1 MVCPGWRGT
10 LIALTLSVAACYGQ
24 TENSSHAFFN
34 VLDYGARNDGSAP
47 ATEAIR
53 STIQAARAAGG
64 GTVYVPAGNYVTGP
78 IELVSNL
85 VLHIDAGATL
95 KFPAARLPY
104 AKGRAQGIECLMP
117 IPLIGG
123 TSVENV
129 AITGRGAITTTNSDW
144 IKVSG
149 PGQREAPFGA
159 AWAHLRELLEI
170 KTPQP
175 EEEYLKTAPTLRPAF
190 VRFMEAKNILIEGI
204 HILGSPFW
212 TVHLL
217 YSTNVVVRDVSIET
231 APGLFTDGIVVDS
244 SKDVRIANC
253 YLDNGDDAIVL
264 KAGKDADGLR
274 VNRPTE
280 NVTVTNCVI
289 HRGSAGVVMGSE
301 MSGSIRNVVASNIV
315 CQGTAMGMN
324 IKSDRGRG
332 GVVEN
337 VRLDHWTMDGVGRAI
352 NVSQYYVLEARV
364 NSSDTRVSERTP
376 QFRNIVVDNMSII
389 RCPATVGYEGAAGPV
404 MINVEGLPEMP
415 ISGLR
420 ISNIIATGKSGM
432 KAHDT
437 VGMELRNVQVN
448 TDSGPAFLIRD
459 SKELELD
466 GVSTREPLADAPVIR
481 LDRCPGAIVHGS
493 RAFAGTGTFL
503 SAAPG
508 ELKNIVL
515 EGNILT
521 SARTATAE
529 AASDFWQAPPAPAP
543 AAKKN

>member
-1 MVCPGWRGT
+1 MYRFSRSRLLP
-10 LIALTLSVAACYGQ
+10 ALFLLAGANAWGAVTV
-24 TENSSHAFFN
+24 FN
-34 VLDYGARNDGSAP
+34 VMDYGAHNDGSAP

-53 STIQAARAAGG
+53 SAIQAAKAAGG
-64 GTVYVPAGNYVTGP
+64 GTVFFPAGNYVTGP

-95 KFPAARLPY
+95 TFPAAKLPFT
-104 AKGRAQGIECLMP
+104 KGRAQGIECLTP
-117 IPLIGG
+117 VPLIAG
-123 TSVENV
+123 TNVENV
-129 AITGRGAITTTNSDW
+129 TITGRGTIASSNSEW
-144 IKVSG
+144 TKLIGG
-149 PGQREAPFGA
+149 PQREAPFGPV
-159 AWAHLRELLEI
+159 WAHLRELLEI

-175 EEEYLKTAPTLRPAF
+175 EEEYLKAAPTLRPSF

-217 YSTNVVVRDVSIET
+217 YTTNAVVRDLNIET
-231 APGLFTDGIVVDS
+231 YPGSFTDGIVVDS

-274 VNRPTE
+274 VNRSTE
-280 NVTVTNCVI
+280 NVTVTNCVV
-289 HRGSAGVVMGSE
+289 HHGSSAVTLGSE
-301 MSGSIRNVVASNIV
+301 MSGSIRNVVVSNIA
-315 CQGTAMGMN
+315 CQGTWMGLN

-337 VRLDHWTMDGVGRAI
+337 VRMDHWTMDDVGRAI
-352 NVSQYYVLEARV
+352 NVTQYYVLEARV
-364 NSSDTRVSERTP
+364 NSTEPKASERTP
-376 QFRNIVVDNMSII
+376 VYRNIVVDNMSIN
-389 RCPATVGYEGAAGPV
+389 RCRATVGFERMPPV
-404 MINVEGLPEMP
+404 MINIEGLPEMP

-437 VGMELRNVQVN
+437 VAMELHNVQVN
-448 TDSGPAFLIRD
+448 TDSGPAFLIKD

-466 GVSTREPLADAPVIR
+466 SVTTRQPVANVPVIR
-481 LDRCPGAIVHGS
+481 LDNCPGAIIRGS

-503 SAAPG
+503 STALG
-508 ELKNIVL
+508 ELKSVVL
-515 EGNILT
+515 EGNIFT
-521 SARTATAE
+521 SAQKPTAE
-529 AASDFWQAPPAPAP
+529 VATTDFWSQPVAPAP
-543 AAKKN
+543 PRGRTP

>member
-1 MVCPGWRGT
+1 MHPFSRSRLLPVLFL
-10 LIALTLSVAACYGQ
+10 LIGANAWSAA
-24 TENSSHAFFN
+24 TVFN
-34 VLDYGARNDGSAP
+34 VLDYGAHNDGSAP

-53 STIQAARAAGG
+53 SAIQAAKAAGG
-64 GTVYVPAGNYVTGP
+64 GTVYFPAGNYVTGP

-95 KFPAARLPY
+95 NFPATKLPFT
-104 AKGRAQGIECLMP
+104 KGRAQGIECLTP
-117 IPLIGG
+117 VPLIGG
-123 TSVENV
+123 TNVENV
-129 AITGRGAITTTNSDW
+129 TITGRGAISTNNAEW
-144 IKVSG
+144 TKLMGG
-149 PGQREAPFGA
+149 PQQEASFG
-159 AWAHLRELLEI
+159 
-170 KTPQP
+170 
-175 EEEYLKTAPTLRPAF
+175 
-190 VRFMEAKNILIEGI
+190 
-204 HILGSPFW
+204 PFW

-217 YSTNVVVRDVSIET
+217 YSTNAVVRDVSIET
-231 APGLFTDGIVVDS
+231 YPGSFTDGIVIDS
-244 SKDVRIANC
+244 SRDVRIANC

-274 VNRPTE
+274 VNRSTE
-280 NVTVTNCVI
+280 NVTVTNCIV
-289 HRGSAGVVMGSE
+289 HHGSAAVVMGSE

-315 CQGTAMGMN
+315 CQGTWVGMN

-337 VRLDHWTMDGVGRAI
+337 VRLDHWTMDDVGRAI

-364 NSSDTRVSERTP
+364 NSSEPRVSERTP
-376 QFRNIVVDNMSII
+376 VFRNIVVDDMGIN
-389 RCPATVGYEGAAGPV
+389 RCRATVAYENLPPV
-404 MINVEGLPEMP
+404 MINIEGLPEMP

-420 ISNIIATGKSGM
+420 ITNIIASGKSGL

-437 VGMELRNVQVN
+437 VAMELHHVQVN
-448 TDSGPAFLIRD
+448 AASGPAFLIRD

-481 LDRCPGAIVHGS
+481 LDRCPGAIVRGS

-503 SAAPG
+503 SAALG

-515 EGNILT
+515 EGNTFT

-529 AASDFWQAPPAPAP
+529 AATDFWAV
-543 AAKKN
+543 AK

>member
-1 MVCPGWRGT
+1 MHPFSRSRLLPVLFL
-10 LIALTLSVAACYGQ
+10 LIGANAWSAA
-24 TENSSHAFFN
+24 TVFN
-34 VLDYGARNDGSAP
+34 VLDYGAHNDGSAP

-53 STIQAARAAGG
+53 SAIQAAKAAGG
-64 GTVYVPAGNYVTGP
+64 GTVYFPAGNYVTGP

-95 KFPAARLPY
+95 SFPAAKLPFT
-104 AKGRAQGIECLMP
+104 KGRAQGIECLTP
-117 IPLIGG
+117 VPLIGG
-123 TSVENV
+123 TNVENV
-129 AITGRGAITTTNSDW
+129 TITGRGAIATNNAEW
-144 IKVSG
+144 TKLMGG
-149 PGQREAPFGA
+149 PQQEASFG
-159 AWAHLRELLEI
+159 
-170 KTPQP
+170 
-175 EEEYLKTAPTLRPAF
+175 
-190 VRFMEAKNILIEGI
+190 
-204 HILGSPFW
+204 PFW

-217 YSTNVVVRDVSIET
+217 YSTNAVVRDVSIET
-231 APGLFTDGIVVDS
+231 YPGSFTDGIVIDS

-274 VNRPTE
+274 VNRSTE
-280 NVTVTNCVI
+280 NVTVTNCIV
-289 HRGSAGVVMGSE
+289 HHGSGGVVMGSE

-315 CQGTAMGMN
+315 CQGTWMGMN

-337 VRLDHWTMDGVGRAI
+337 VRLDHWTMDDVGRAI

-364 NSSDTRVSERTP
+364 NSSEPRVSERTP
-376 QFRNIVVDNMSII
+376 VFRNIVVDDMGIN
-389 RCPATVGYEGAAGPV
+389 RCRATVAYENLPPV
-404 MINVEGLPEMP
+404 MINIEGLPEMP

-420 ISNIIATGKSGM
+420 ITNIIASGKSGL

-437 VGMELRNVQVN
+437 VAMELHHVQVN
-448 TDSGPAFLIRD
+448 AASGPAFLIRD

-481 LDRCPGAIVHGS
+481 LDRCPGAIVRGS

-503 SAAPG
+503 SAALG

-515 EGNILT
+515 EGNTFT

-529 AASDFWQAPPAPAP
+529 AATDFWAV
-543 AAKKN
+543 AK

>member
-1 MVCPGWRGT
+1 MHPFSRSRLLPVLFL
-10 LIALTLSVAACYGQ
+10 LIGANAWSAA
-24 TENSSHAFFN
+24 TVFN
-34 VLDYGARNDGSAP
+34 VLDYGAHNDGSAP

-53 STIQAARAAGG
+53 SAIQAAKAAGG
-64 GTVYVPAGNYVTGP
+64 GTVYFPAGNYVTGP

-95 KFPAARLPY
+95 SFPAAKLPFT
-104 AKGRAQGIECLMP
+104 KGRAQGIECLTP
-117 IPLIGG
+117 VPLIGG
-123 TSVENV
+123 TNVENV
-129 AITGRGAITTTNSDW
+129 TITGRGAIATNNAEW
-144 IKVSG
+144 TKLMGG
-149 PGQREAPFGA
+149 PQQEASFG
-159 AWAHLRELLEI
+159 
-170 KTPQP
+170 
-175 EEEYLKTAPTLRPAF
+175 
-190 VRFMEAKNILIEGI
+190 
-204 HILGSPFW
+204 PFW

-217 YSTNVVVRDVSIET
+217 YSTNAVVRDVSIET
-231 APGLFTDGIVVDS
+231 YPGSFTDGIVIDS

-274 VNRPTE
+274 VNRSTE
-280 NVTVTNCVI
+280 NVTVTNCIV
-289 HRGSAGVVMGSE
+289 HHGSAAVVMGSE

-315 CQGTAMGMN
+315 CQGTWVGMN

-337 VRLDHWTMDGVGRAI
+337 VRLDHWTMDDVGRAI

-364 NSSDTRVSERTP
+364 NSSEPRVSERTP
-376 QFRNIVVDNMSII
+376 VFRNIVVDDMGIN
-389 RCPATVGYEGAAGPV
+389 RCRATVAYENLPPV
-404 MINVEGLPEMP
+404 MINIEGLPEMP

-420 ISNIIATGKSGM
+420 ITNIIASGKSGL

-437 VGMELRNVQVN
+437 VAMELHHVQVN
-448 TDSGPAFLIRD
+448 AASGPAFLIRD

-481 LDRCPGAIVHGS
+481 LDRCPGAIVRGS

-503 SAAPG
+503 SAALG

-515 EGNILT
+515 EGNTFT

-529 AASDFWQAPPAPAP
+529 AATDFWAV
-543 AAKKN
+543 AK

>member
-1 MVCPGWRGT
+1 MHPFSRSRLLPVLFL
-10 LIALTLSVAACYGQ
+10 LIGANAWSAA
-24 TENSSHAFFN
+24 TVFN
-34 VLDYGARNDGSAP
+34 VLDYGAHNDGSAP

-53 STIQAARAAGG
+53 SAIQAAKAAGG
-64 GTVYVPAGNYVTGP
+64 GTVYFPAGNYVTGP

-95 KFPAARLPY
+95 SFPAAKLPFT
-104 AKGRAQGIECLMP
+104 KGRAQGIECLTP
-117 IPLIGG
+117 VPLIGG
-123 TSVENV
+123 TNVENV
-129 AITGRGAITTTNSDW
+129 TITGRGAIATNNAEW
-144 IKVSG
+144 TKLMGG
-149 PGQREAPFGA
+149 PQQEASFG
-159 AWAHLRELLEI
+159 
-170 KTPQP
+170 
-175 EEEYLKTAPTLRPAF
+175 
-190 VRFMEAKNILIEGI
+190 
-204 HILGSPFW
+204 PFW

-217 YSTNVVVRDVSIET
+217 YSTNAVVRDVSIET
-231 APGLFTDGIVVDS
+231 YPGSFTDGIVIDS

-264 KAGKDADGLR
+264 KAGRDADGLR
-274 VNRPTE
+274 VNRSTE
-280 NVTVTNCVI
+280 NVTVTNCIV
-289 HRGSAGVVMGSE
+289 HHGSAAVVMGSE

-315 CQGTAMGMN
+315 CQGTWVGMN

-337 VRLDHWTMDGVGRAI
+337 VRLDHWTMDDVGRAI

-364 NSSDTRVSERTP
+364 NSSEPRVSERTP
-376 QFRNIVVDNMSII
+376 VFRNIVVDDMGIN
-389 RCPATVGYEGAAGPV
+389 RCRATVAYENLPPV
-404 MINVEGLPEMP
+404 MINIEGLPEMP

-420 ISNIIATGKSGM
+420 ITNIIASGKSGL

-437 VGMELRNVQVN
+437 VAMELHHVQVN
-448 TDSGPAFLIRD
+448 AASGPAFLIRD

-481 LDRCPGAIVHGS
+481 LDRCPGAIVRGS

-503 SAAPG
+503 SAALG

-515 EGNILT
+515 EGNTFT

-529 AASDFWQAPPAPAP
+529 AATDFWAV
-543 AAKKN
+543 AK